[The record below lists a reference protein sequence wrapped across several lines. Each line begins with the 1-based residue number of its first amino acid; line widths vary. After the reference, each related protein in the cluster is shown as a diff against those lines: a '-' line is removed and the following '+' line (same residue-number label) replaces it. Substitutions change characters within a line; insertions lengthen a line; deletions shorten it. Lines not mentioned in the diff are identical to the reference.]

1 MRSRDHSGVAVGVV
15 AVVLLGVVV
24 AGCGTMLHR
33 WQLGTVPLGVGLALL
48 MVLVGGVVARA
59 LMDMGGLVL
68 YGLAALLTS
77 QVMTFFGPGGD
88 VLVPSG
94 APSPVWLLG
103 LPVAAAL
110 AGVTPRSWY
119 ADLPAGVRHHGRR
132 RGTHE

>member
-1 MRSRDHSGVAVGVV
+1 MRTRDRSGAAVGVA

-33 WQLGTVPLGVGLALL
+33 WQLGAVPLGVGLALL

-59 LMDMGGLVL
+59 LMDMAGVVL
-68 YGLAALLTS
+68 YGLAAVLTS
-77 QVMTFFGPGGD
+77 QVMTFLGPGGD

-94 APSPVWLLG
+94 APSSVWLLG

-110 AGVTPRSWY
+110 AAATPKSWY
-119 ADLPAGVRHHGRR
+119 ADLPAGVRHPARRHGR
-132 RGTHE
+132 HE